1 MTDLNW
7 VQQQLAGDPREL
19 IDFHD
24 TRAFDHLCDNG
35 IIASMVSAEKRQTR
49 KGEDMWIMKDTVNYR
64 HYLFRDKFDPESEL
78 FMEWYTNDMLERLDS
93 MKDGDTIHFDP
104 PARMYVMKS
113 RTNFSHVYCPA
124 GE

>member
-1 MTDLNW
+1 MTDLTW

-19 IDFHD
+19 IDFDD
-24 TRAFDHLCDNG
+24 TRAFDHLRDNG

-78 FMEWYTNDMLERLDS
+78 FMEWYTDDMLERLDT
-93 MKDGDTIHFDP
+93 MKDGDTIYFDP
-104 PARMYVMKS
+104 PVQMYVMKS